1 MGWRSDEAYALQGLR
16 NERDLNA
23 KILIGNE
30 QKSPN
35 DDALKDILPT
45 PYILEM
51 VMSMMIKTVRIM
63 FEINERKVT
72 LLMFRI
78 ESPCII
84 QRYVA

>member
-1 MGWRSDEAYALQGLR
+1 MGWRREEAYALHGLR
-16 NERDLNA
+16 NERALNA

-35 DDALKDILPT
+35 DDALKDTLSK

-51 VMSMMIKTVRIM
+51 AMSMMIKTVRIM

-72 LLMFRI
+72 LLMFRR
-78 ESPCII
+78 ESLCII
-84 QRYVA
+84 QRRVA